1 MRSLN
6 AFTDN
11 EYLRKMTTHEII
23 GGDMSSPE
31 TTPHVKEDYT
41 HSHVGGTS
49 VYDHEIKRNVVSIGW
64 RELAR

>member
-1 MRSLN
+1 
-6 AFTDN
+6 
-11 EYLRKMTTHEII
+11 MTTHEII

-49 VYDHEIKRNVVSIGW
+49 VYDHEIKRKCSINWLEGISTIILVLSS
-64 RELAR
+64 R